1 MADLDDK
8 IQLWEA
14 QHCTAPVT
22 IDAATRKML
31 LTAKVATIPA
41 GTAVFH
47 PHDRCDHYLL
57 VTEGK
62 VKVSL
67 ITAGGHEL
75 LLYRV
80 EAGESCVLTT
90 TCLMASQPYPAEGV
104 TETAVTAL
112 MIPKIAFDKALA
124 ASDGFRQIVFS
135 HLSHRFADIIG
146 RIEAVKY
153 SDLDT
158 RLANELLR
166 QMDNEQCILATHQA
180 IATEIGSS
188 REVVSRHLKQLER
201 HGLIHLG
208 RGRIEVLDTAALRA
222 IAVETGSCYKAS

>member
-1 MADLDDK
+1 MNDLDDK
-8 IQLWEA
+8 IRLWEA
-14 QHCTAPVT
+14 QHCTAPVSA
-22 IDAATRKML
+22 DAATREML
-31 LTAKVATIPA
+31 QAARVTTVPA

-67 ITAGGHEL
+67 ITASGHEL

-112 MIPKIAFDKALA
+112 MIPKAAFDKALA

-158 RLANELLR
+158 RIANELLR
-166 QMDNEQCILATHQA
+166 QMNTEQRILATHQA

-201 HGLIHLG
+201 DGLIRLG
-208 RGRIEVLDTAALRA
+208 RGRIDVLDATALRA
-222 IAVETGSCYKAS
+222 IAEGAAMG

>member
-1 MADLDDK
+1 MDDLDDK
-8 IQLWEA
+8 IRLWET
-14 QHCTAPVT
+14 QHCTAPVAV
-22 IDAATRKML
+22 DAATREML
-31 LTAKVATIPA
+31 RAARVATVPA

-104 TETAVTAL
+104 TETTVTAL
-112 MIPKIAFDKALA
+112 MIPKAAFDKALA
-124 ASDGFRQIVFS
+124 SSDGFRQIVFS

-158 RLANELLR
+158 RIANELLR
-166 QMDNEQCILATHQA
+166 RMDTAQHVATTHQA
-180 IATEIGSS
+180 LATEIGTS
-188 REVVSRHLKQLER
+188 REVVSRHLKGLER
-201 HGLIHLG
+201 RDLIRLG
-208 RGRIEVLDTAALRA
+208 RGRIDILDATALQA
-222 IAVETGSCYKAS
+222 IAEDG

>member
-1 MADLDDK
+1 MDDLDDK
-8 IQLWEA
+8 IRLWET
-14 QHCTAPVT
+14 QHCTAPVAV
-22 IDAATRKML
+22 DAATREML
-31 LTAKVATIPA
+31 RAARVATVPA

-112 MIPKIAFDKALA
+112 MIPKAAFDKALA

-158 RLANELLR
+158 RIAGELLR
-166 QMDNEQCILATHQA
+166 RMDTAQRVATTHQA
-180 IATEIGSS
+180 LATEIGTS
-188 REVVSRHLKQLER
+188 REVVSRHLKGLER
-201 HGLIHLG
+201 RDLIRLG
-208 RGRIEVLDTAALRA
+208 RGRIDILDATALQA
-222 IAVETGSCYKAS
+222 IAEDG